1 MEKIEKIKFGVLGG
15 GYSNEKNISLKSAKA
30 VNEAF
35 FNEGLKSKLI
45 EIHDKTQLFSKS
57 TYKGLD
63 FVFILIHGAG
73 GEDGELQN
81 FFEEICL
88 NLFLKK
94 GVGEV
99 TRSPNALRSAGAPHP
114 VHSL

>member
-45 EIHDKTQLFSKS
+45 EISIISESVIQT
-57 TYKGLD
+57 
-63 FVFILIHGAG
+63 
-73 GEDGELQN
+73 N
-81 FFEEICL
+81 FTITVQAYISEESISICL
-88 NLFLKK
+88 
-94 GVGEV
+94 
-99 TRSPNALRSAGAPHP
+99 
-114 VHSL
+114 